1 MWSIAKSFPKRMGG
15 RFDQWYYEWRVLHAG
30 NFCLIHA
37 GNRSSKSFRTVAS
50 WNNHKFIRRDACVSA
65 FWLQMTHMH
74 FLCTSE
80 HAFASNMMW
89 NVSMCARTKVEFKT
103 TNVPHPNI
111 YQHTATSKHEVL
123 LGHQLARTYKF
134 KFGFLFFSQL
144 LGKSKANI
152 TVITVYRIYVKI
164 ASKPPKT
171 NISHNPRILYTI
183 RYNWFILFSW
193 TAVLSSFVTK
203 YLVGPWP
210 FGKWPEQ
217 LAQEAVEKEFWGSRQ
232 GDSDF
237 LE

>member
-50 WNNHKFIRRDACVSA
+50 WNNHEFIRRDACVSA

-171 NISHNPRILYTI
+171 NITVTTQGSYI
-183 RYNWFILFSW
+183 RYGTIGLYCFHELQFCPLLLPSI
-193 TAVLSSFVTK
+193 
-203 YLVGPWP
+203 
-210 FGKWPEQ
+210 
-217 LAQEAVEKEFWGSRQ
+217 
-232 GDSDF
+232 
-237 LE
+237 